1 MPTELEI
8 PEGLVQ
14 IRVPLEREDEEPG
27 PDTDVI
33 WAESL
38 GHDRFRIESCPFFAY
53 GVSREDVVRVSGR
66 SPDGAPEVEDVL
78 AKSGHRTLRVALAP
92 ETELRDSKVRELLAR
107 LVELGCTHESLPPK
121 IVAVDVPPAV
131 DLGGV
136 VATLEALARQRR
148 LLWEWADPRPC

>member
-1 MPTELEI
+1 MPTELDL

-14 IRVPLEREDEEPG
+14 IRVPLDRGDDATVPEA
-27 PDTDVI
+27 DVV

-38 GHDRFRIESCPFFAY
+38 GNGRFRVESCPFFAY
-53 GVSREDVVRVSGR
+53 GVSREDVVRVTGR
-66 SPDGAPEVEDVL
+66 SPGEAPEVEDVL
-78 AKSGHRTLRVALAP
+78 AKSGHRTLRVALDP
-92 ETELRDSKVRELLAR
+92 ETELRDTRVRHLLAG

-131 DLGGV
+131 DLASV
-136 VATLEALARQRR
+136 VAALEALARQRR

>member
-14 IRVPLEREDEEPG
+14 IRVPLEREGAEAG

-38 GHDRFRIESCPFFAY
+38 GRDRFRVESCPFFAY
-53 GVSREDVVRVSGR
+53 GVSREDVVRVSDH
-66 SPDGAPEVEDVL
+66 SPEEAPEVEDVL

-92 ETELRDSKVRELLAR
+92 ETELRDANVRQLLAR
-107 LVELGCTHESLPPK
+107 LVELGCTYESLPPK
-121 IVAVDVPPAV
+121 IVAVDAPPAV
-131 DLGGV
+131 DLADV